1 MIEESK
7 DDSIASEI
15 MGGSDD
21 EMLHAAVRPLVLWY
35 LLAEKVAELQ

>member
-15 MGGSDD
+15 MGGSD
-21 EMLHAAVRPLVLWY
+21 EMLQPRGHDLWSSGTVR
-35 LLAEKVAELQ
+35 